1 MKPTELFKHLDE
13 TINTGATPPI
23 LEDGPLPKFDDNI
36 IHGAYDNDGAIM
48 APPKVMEADEPE
60 QRPRIAFSDL
70 GDRNAYNDNSKF
82 AFQLHPVGQF
92 SNSELNLDSN
102 DDFKRK
108 KTVKF

>member
-13 TINTGATPPI
+13 TIDTGATPPI

-36 IHGAYDNDGAIM
+36 IHGAYDYDGAIM

>member
-1 MKPTELFKHLDE
+1 MRPTELFKHLDE
-13 TINTGATPPI
+13 TLDSGPTPPI
-23 LEDGPLPKFDDNI
+23 LEDGPTFDDNI
-36 IHGAYDNDGAIM
+36 VPGAYDSDGTIK
-48 APPKVMEADEPE
+48 APPKVMEADTSE
-60 QRPRIAFSDL
+60 QKPRIAFSDL